1 MASKD
6 AAWQG
11 RVFASTKAALGYAV
25 AVQTTAAG
33 PASRRDSAPGP
44 APDPWLAASV
54 FACVRRAG
62 LDPHNPECS
71 VLRGVL
77 AWATHAD
84 GATEDEASRVGSAI
98 RRITDE
104 LVAAGIVDH
113 SRPTL
118 ERIGWRPVLV
128 NGKPRIVS
136 TTHLDAEGVAMDRE
150 QLRRDLEAG
159 RVAPLEQVETSPDPD
174 LLRRE
179 DIDTLR
185 PMLASGLLDLEG
197 LDRALADLWGCSTRT
212 ARRHRTRLGLRGQPF
227 GGQA

>member
-1 MASKD
+1 MS
-6 AAWQG
+6 
-11 RVFASTKAALGYAV
+11 RTFASTKAAIGYAV
-25 AVQTTAAG
+25 AVQATAAG

-44 APDPWLAASV
+44 APDPWLAASI
-54 FACVRRAG
+54 FACLTRAG
-62 LDPHNPECS
+62 VDPHDPACE

-84 GATEDEASRVGSAI
+84 GAGEDEASRVGSAI

-128 NGKPRIVS
+128 DGRPRIVS
-136 TTHLDAEGVAMDRE
+136 TTHLDAEGVVLDRE

-159 RVAPLEQVETSPDPD
+159 RVAPLEQVSATPDPD
-174 LLRRE
+174 LAKRE
-179 DIDTLR
+179 DIETLR
-185 PMLASGLLDLEG
+185 PMLASGLLDLDG
-197 LDRALADLWGCSTRT
+197 LDRALASLWGCSTRT

-227 GGQA
+227 GGEA